1 MEMPTHRGLS
11 QNKKVVTKEKS
22 SMSEK
27 TLIGIRL
34 TKDAV
39 DSAGGHP
46 TNIVLTQPLLGCC
59 GSAHKVYKAALE
71 ETKEK
76 DREKKRKREQI
87 EAERQMEEKKGARKI
102 RESERSRKAK

>member
-1 MEMPTHRGLS
+1 MS

-27 TLIGIRL
+27 TLIGICL
-34 TKDAV
+34 TKNAV

-46 TNIVLTQPLLGCC
+46 TNIVLTQSLLDCC

-76 DREKKRKREQI
+76 EREKKRKREQI
-87 EAERQMEEKKGARKI
+87 EAERQMEEK
-102 RESERSRKAK
+102 RSKKD

>member
-1 MEMPTHRGLS
+1 
-11 QNKKVVTKEKS
+11 
-22 SMSEK
+22 MSEK

-46 TNIVLTQPLLGCC
+46 TNIVLTQPLLDCC

-71 ETKEK
+71 
-76 DREKKRKREQI
+76 RKRKKKKK
-87 EAERQMEEKKGARKI
+87 ERKKGKG
-102 RESERSRKAK
+102 SR